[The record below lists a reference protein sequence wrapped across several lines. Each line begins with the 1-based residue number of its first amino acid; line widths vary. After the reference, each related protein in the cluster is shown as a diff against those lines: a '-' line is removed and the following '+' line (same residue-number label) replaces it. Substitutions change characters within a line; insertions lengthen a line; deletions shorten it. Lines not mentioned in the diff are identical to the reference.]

1 MERLNYRNKSLSWF
15 GFVLAESPMKAK
27 GTRSEAIR
35 VLDLEGSA
43 EPISSEDIRRAY
55 RIVFRQRNLSLFFYF
70 IMSGLVGFEV
80 L

>member
-1 MERLNYRNKSLSWF
+1 
-15 GFVLAESPMKAK
+15 MKAK

-70 IMSGLVGFEV
+70 IMSGLVDFEV